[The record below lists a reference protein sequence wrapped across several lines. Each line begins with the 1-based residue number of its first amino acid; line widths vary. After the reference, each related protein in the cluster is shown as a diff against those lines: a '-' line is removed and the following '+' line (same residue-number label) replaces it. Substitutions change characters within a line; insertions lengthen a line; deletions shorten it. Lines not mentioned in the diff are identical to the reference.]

1 MKKKEKVFTSDLR
14 DVLKT
19 IMQNEIEKLPETL
32 EALEP
37 KERVNAV
44 CKLMPYV
51 FPKVDTVHPTAD
63 EPINLEEA
71 INRTFGG

>member
-1 MKKKEKVFTSDLR
+1 MNTKEQVLTMGLR
-14 DVLKT
+14 ETLKA

-37 KERVNAV
+37 KERINVV

-51 FPKVDTVHPTAD
+51 FPKVEAVHPKEG
-63 EPINLEEA
+63 EPF
-71 INRTFGG
+71 TFD